1 MSVTDFIVEEI
12 IRKPAAEF
20 VEKHHY
26 SHSTNGVQSIIH
38 YGLFEPDKDN
48 SRFGVPKMIGAAMYA
63 WPSMPDTGKKY
74 NPINPRKCLELRRF
88 VCIDD
93 TPKNTESYFLGQTFK
108 MLKRDKDFEVIVS
121 FADEHHGHT
130 GVIYK
135 ATNFE
140 YWGKT
145 AGAKMLMVDGKET
158 HSRSLNQVKRPYGR
172 KLKRRYDAGDENIF
186 WKKTKPKHIYVYY
199 LNKRIKRKIKKL
211 DFIKKKS

>member
-93 TPKNTESYFLGQTFK
+93 TPKNTESYFLGQTFNSLGSTNNVQLDRWYFLVGYVHPFDSNNFSDHQILASV
-108 MLKRDKDFEVIVS
+108 MLHRYKNALPYQFLVFYSYWHRNSDK
-121 FADEHHGHT
+121 
-130 GVIYK
+130 
-135 ATNFE
+135 
-140 YWGKT
+140 
-145 AGAKMLMVDGKET
+145 L
-158 HSRSLNQVKRPYGR
+158 
-172 KLKRRYDAGDENIF
+172 
-186 WKKTKPKHIYVYY
+186 
-199 LNKRIKRKIKKL
+199 
-211 DFIKKKS
+211 